1 MKADDWN
8 GKRVSITGATGF
20 IGRHLVTR
28 LAALGARVRGIDLHL
43 DRIDPHAGGSTEEN
57 ASTGDD
63 GTNVELREGSILD
76 PAHDRW
82 LLEGCD
88 VLFHCAAVVEESGE
102 LEFFRALNVG
112 ATVRLAR
119 KARHHKVREFIQ
131 LSSIMVY
138 GFHYR
143 AYVTEAGPF
152 HGEGNPYCITKIEG
166 EKSLAHILGEES
178 NTRLTIIRP
187 GDVFGPGSRPW
198 VVRPAS
204 MLHRGLFALPQNGL
218 GTMNAVY
225 IENLVD
231 VLLLAAA
238 RVPRRPHVFNV
249 IDTHIKWHE
258 YFAHLASAIQSRR
271 ALNVPGSLLKLGVG
285 LADKVGLNI
294 GASASAVDFISREH
308 PVSYERTRSALGYEP
323 RVPFDEAIQRTK
335 QWLIDHPEQWNGA

>member
-1 MKADDWN
+1 MNVESWH

-20 IGRHLVTR
+20 IGSHLVSR
-28 LAALGARVRGIDLHL
+28 LSALGAHVRGIDL
-43 DRIDPHAGGSTEEN
+43 RVKPSID
-57 ASTGDD
+57 GDSP
-63 GTNVELREGSILD
+63 NVELREGSILN
-76 PAHDRW
+76 PAHDAW

-88 VLFHCAAVVEESGE
+88 TLFHCAAVVEEDGE

-119 KARHHKVREFIQ
+119 KARHHKVREFVQ

-143 AYVTEAGPF
+143 AYVTEAGPY

-166 EKSLAHILGEES
+166 EQALTNILGEEDA
-178 NTRLTIIRP
+178 TRLTIIRP

-198 VVRPAS
+198 VVRPAA
-204 MLHRGLFALPQNGL
+204 MLHRGLFALPQSGL

-231 VLLLAAA
+231 VMLLAAERPA
-238 RVPRRPHVFNV
+238 MRPHVFNV

-258 YFAHLASAIQSRR
+258 YFTHIAAAIDSRR
-271 ALNVPGSLLKLGVG
+271 AFKVPGSLLKIGVG
-285 LADKVGLNI
+285 FADRVGLNI
-294 GASASAVDFISREH
+294 GASSSAVDFISREH
-308 PVSYERTRSALGYEP
+308 PVSYERTRSALGYQP
-323 RVPFDEAIQRTK
+323 SLSFDEAIERTK
-335 QWLIDHPEQWNGA
+335 QWLIDHPEQWNGS